1 MGGDLPASMS
11 APLRIAVLGCGYVG
25 AEFARQARAAGHDVL
40 GVVRSIDSRDR
51 LRAEGLAAEAFDL
64 FAGDWS
70 ALPAAFDV
78 VVYAASTGGG
88 GPEAYALAYD
98 VGVKRALAWAAAVGA
113 QTFVFTSSTGVY
125 RQDDGRIVDEES
137 VVGGAPTADAIL
149 GGERAVLNSG
159 FAKARVLRFGGLY
172 GPGRHHLV
180 DQLRRGEHVIGGRVD
195 HYINYLHRDDAASAL
210 LAALVAGPDGARVYN
225 VGDGCPVTKEAL
237 ARWIAKRLGQPAP
250 VFDPSASAGPRVAK
264 GGRTQPSRIVATGR
278 IRAELGW
285 KPALAD
291 VFAGLAPFLG

>member
-1 MGGDLPASMS
+1 MK
-11 APLRIAVLGCGYVG
+11 IAVLGCGYVG
-25 AEFARQARAAGHDVL
+25 AEFARQAKAAGHEVL
-40 GVVRSIDSRDR
+40 GIVRSEASRDK
-51 LRAEGLAAEAFDL
+51 LRAEGLVAEAFDL
-64 FAGDWS
+64 YAGDW
-70 ALPAAFDV
+70 ARLPKQFDA

-98 VGVKRALAWAAAVGA
+98 VGVKRALAWARGVGA
-113 QTFVFTSSTGVY
+113 QAFAFTSSTGVY
-125 RQDDGRIVDEES
+125 RQDDGTLVDEES

-149 GGERAVLNSG
+149 GGERAVLASG

-180 DQLRRGEHVIGGRVD
+180 DQLRRGENVIGGRVD
-195 HYINYLHRDDAASAL
+195 HYINYLHRDDAASSV
-210 LAALVAGPDGARVYN
+210 LAALVGGPAGARVYN

-237 ARWIAKRLGQPAP
+237 ARWIAERLGQSAP
-250 VFDPSASAGPRVAK
+250 VFDPSAPAGPRVAK

-278 IRAELGW
+278 IREELGW
-285 KPALAD
+285 KPAFAD